1 MSTMLRLIFRISKL
15 AAKGK
20 MINCMIGMM
29 KIIFGMNRS
38 RRICLNSFSN
48 KYRNIAYNRILKRF
62 TLKNTSTTAM
72 NDSIPISF
80 KIDTAGS
87 PLIITSFTA

>member
-1 MSTMLRLIFRISKL
+1 MIVVHNAKVDISHL
-15 AAKGK
+15 EISGKGK

-87 PLIITSFTA
+87 P